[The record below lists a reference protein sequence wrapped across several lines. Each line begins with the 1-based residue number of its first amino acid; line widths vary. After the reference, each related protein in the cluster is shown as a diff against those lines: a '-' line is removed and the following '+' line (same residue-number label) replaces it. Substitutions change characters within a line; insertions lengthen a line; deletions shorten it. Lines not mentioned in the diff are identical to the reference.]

1 MTASYKKSEKQKKES
16 ADGEYRLLG
25 SKRQYILVASTVQM
39 TVLLCF
45 NSKDKFTVK
54 ELSRNVGSDVGT
66 WLIFFS
72 QVAGKLPDDIK
83 INH

>member
-1 MTASYKKSEKQKKES
+1 MTATYKKTEKQKKES
-16 ADGEYRLLG
+16 ADGS

-66 WLIFFS
+66 WLKTKSLFFL
-72 QVAGKLPDDIK
+72 QIVKKRYAYKFK
-83 INH
+83 INL

>member
-1 MTASYKKSEKQKKES
+1 MTATYKKTEKQKKES
-16 ADGEYRLLG
+16 ADGS

-66 WLIFFS
+66 WLKTKNLFFS
-72 QVAGKLPDDIK
+72 HIVKKRYACEYK
-83 INH
+83 INL

>member
-1 MTASYKKSEKQKKES
+1 MTATYKKTEKQKKES
-16 ADGEYRLLG
+16 ADGS

-66 WLIFFS
+66 RLKTKNLFLQIVKKRYAYKF
-72 QVAGKLPDDIK
+72 K
-83 INH
+83 INL

>member
-1 MTASYKKSEKQKKES
+1 MTATYKKSEKQKKES
-16 ADGEYRLLG
+16 ADGS

-66 WLIFFS
+66 WFIFLISLGFLKNI
-72 QVAGKLPDDIK
+72 QRIKKLTIEK
-83 INH
+83 H

>member
-1 MTASYKKSEKQKKES
+1 MTATYKKSEKQKKES
-16 ADGEYRLLG
+16 ADGS

-66 WLIFFS
+66 WFIFYFS
-72 QVAGKLPDDIK
+72 RFFKKYQEDKKLTTEK
-83 INH
+83 H

>member
-1 MTASYKKSEKQKKES
+1 MTATYKKSEKQKKES
-16 ADGEYRLLG
+16 ADGS

-54 ELSRNVGSDVGT
+54 ELSRNVGSDVGK
-66 WLIFFS
+66 WFIFSILRIFE
-72 QVAGKLPDDIK
+72 KNITRIK
-83 INH
+83 ILTGEKR

>member
-1 MTASYKKSEKQKKES
+1 MTATYKKSEKQKKEL
-16 ADGEYRLLG
+16 ADGS

-66 WLIFFS
+66 WLKPFFLKFS
-72 QVAGKLPDDIK
+72 TKCREDK
-83 INH
+83 KNNH

>member
-1 MTASYKKSEKQKKES
+1 MTATYKKTEKQKKES
-16 ADGEYRLLG
+16 ADGS

-66 WLIFFS
+66 WLKTKSLFFFTDC
-72 QVAGKLPDDIK
+72 QKTICLQI
-83 INH
+83 